1 MYYRSDVTDR
11 RRALVYPQTVY
22 EIWIFRDLI
31 KSTRNVDQAPLAN
44 AVEAISLATLL
55 LIDYIFDPQGA
66 IHASPEN
73 DYVAFL
79 LNYEP
84 PTTLMSDPGRRLTP
98 LPEYSRLLCY
108 VKPTTRVGKPP
119 FTRLFPEI

>member
-1 MYYRSDVTDR
+1 MYYKSDVTDG
-11 RRALVYPQTVY
+11 RRALVYPETVH

-31 KSTRNVDQAPLAN
+31 KSTRNVDQAPLVN

-73 DYVAFL
+73 NYVAFL
-79 LNYEP
+79 LTYEP
-84 PTTLMSDPGRRLTP
+84 PPTLMSDPGRRLTP
-98 LPEYSRLLCY
+98 LPEYYRLSFY
-108 VKPTTRVGKPP
+108 IKPTTRGSKPP
-119 FTRLFPEI
+119 LTRLFPEI